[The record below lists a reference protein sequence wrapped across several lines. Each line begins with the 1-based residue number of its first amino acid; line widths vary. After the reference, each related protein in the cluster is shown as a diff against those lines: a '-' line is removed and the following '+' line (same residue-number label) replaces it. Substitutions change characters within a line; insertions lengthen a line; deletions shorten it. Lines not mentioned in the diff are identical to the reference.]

1 MLYSL
6 NVSADK
12 VILDIVVGRKVYVFI
27 TDEYFVLISFIL
39 QNANNLFNSFL
50 NVEVSAFLAEFV
62 GFDLSVIENVVD

>member
-27 TDEYFVLISFIL
+27 ADEYFVLISFIL